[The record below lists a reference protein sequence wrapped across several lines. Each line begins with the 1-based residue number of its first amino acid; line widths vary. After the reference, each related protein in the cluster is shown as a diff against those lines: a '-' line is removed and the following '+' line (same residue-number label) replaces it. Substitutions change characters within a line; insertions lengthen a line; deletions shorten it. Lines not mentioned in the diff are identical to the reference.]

1 MNPVDPTSTPCRA
14 WLTPWRCRLL
24 LIVLVGLNF
33 FFSWRYLTI
42 HCPIDLAGDEAQYW
56 DWSRHLDL
64 SYYSKGP
71 MVAYLIRA
79 SCALMGE
86 TMPAVR
92 LPALVLAMGTSI
104 CMYWLS
110 RKMFGSDRLALGTVL
125 MGLIVPLFIAGGVM
139 MTIDPPLMFFWAL
152 ATCFAAKAIWDDCK
166 WAWLA
171 AGVAA
176 GFGVLTKYAML
187 LWPPLV
193 ILFLLVDPTSRR
205 KLRTVGPWVMTLI
218 AIAFL
223 TPPMIWNAQHDWVSF
238 RHVSAQ
244 IGTSAGTEPWK
255 LSSIF
260 TTPIELLASQLMALN
275 PFIAGLT
282 VAAMVYAIRVKRS
295 PSPGTPGEGR
305 GEGDFERITGLDTS
319 NHPHPN
325 PLPEYRERGPADP
338 KRAMRYLMCIGAT
351 FVGICVA
358 DSFVAKTQANWPA
371 PAYFTLL
378 ILTGYFI
385 SVQWRQCKVWLISA
399 IVFGAIMQPIL
410 HDLTLLYPVVGFVQQ
425 KFPHWLNKDGQ
436 PKIQA
441 KTLDPEYK
449 MRGLHDQLAPAI
461 AADLAVLPPDSFVMC
476 EAYEDASQLAFYLPG
491 QPKTYFVGS
500 YWTDPTLR
508 RRWTQFDIWPDRNLD
523 RPELKGRDCLY
534 VGKALYAP
542 LKSSFDRMERLP
554 DIVIRVRGMDVTSF
568 EVWKCTGFKGIKRP
582 RGDGPR

>member
-1 MNPVDPTSTPCRA
+1 
-14 WLTPWRCRLL
+14 
-24 LIVLVGLNF
+24 
-33 FFSWRYLTI
+33 
-42 HCPIDLAGDEAQYW
+42 
-56 DWSRHLDL
+56 
-64 SYYSKGP
+64 
-71 MVAYLIRA
+71 
-79 SCALMGE
+79 
-86 TMPAVR
+86 
-92 LPALVLAMGTSI
+92 
-104 CMYWLS
+104 
-110 RKMFGSDRLALGTVL
+110 
-125 MGLIVPLFIAGGVM
+125 
-139 MTIDPPLMFFWAL
+139 
-152 ATCFAAKAIWDDCK
+152 
-166 WAWLA
+166 
-171 AGVAA
+171 
-176 GFGVLTKYAML
+176 
-187 LWPPLV
+187 
-193 ILFLLVDPTSRR
+193 
-205 KLRTVGPWVMTLI
+205 
-218 AIAFL
+218 
-223 TPPMIWNAQHDWVSF
+223 
-238 RHVSAQ
+238 
-244 IGTSAGTEPWK
+244 
-255 LSSIF
+255 
-260 TTPIELLASQLMALN
+260 
-275 PFIAGLT
+275 
-282 VAAMVYAIRVKRS
+282 
-295 PSPGTPGEGR
+295 
-305 GEGDFERITGLDTS
+305 
-319 NHPHPN
+319 
-325 PLPEYRERGPADP
+325 
-338 KRAMRYLMCIGAT
+338 MCIGAT